1 MSSYAQF
8 FRVKKDDFQTI
19 HPQYSKHT
27 LASSLTHR
35 QHDNLS
41 NTSTTTST
49 SNIQS
54 RLVCFEESHYDPIVN
69 NDFERPGTL
78 MSLIIFQ
85 SNNNDSVKEEE
96 TYAYICKRCYSNSPT
111 RKQSFYSE
119 SKIYVNQR
127 SLLTKNNEV
136 HVIKFDGSA
145 KIPLSNLGSYN
156 SNDDD
161 HGEEDI
167 IFQTKVNS
175 AMDKLS
181 RKLGSAVKCK
191 PFKYIIDVDPYIQSL
206 NNHHKKNLKER
217 YCWVTDRDINNNIS
231 KNDILGIVVSVSISE
246 STPNNIQPEISL
258 VPIPLLSISMSR
270 INTSTKKSNH
280 DNYSSSDVTQD
291 YDQQIILLMQCL
303 KRQLVGMLIVH
314 HDTGSIIGLHA
325 PNIRGKNELFYF
337 QINEVLPFHKSNNGV
352 SSYITQ
358 SHQSY
363 LYQILPST
371 RITLDM
377 TGLDPNESESN
388 ELMSNSV
395 QSPCENDRP
404 HHEDILVNTI
414 KAIRLCSRKYQSS
427 KINEDENFYSLDIPR
442 VFLLSGS
449 PGVGKTYSV
458 RKAVEASNNVGPT
471 KLISIR
477 GSELLSTGNESDAAH
492 ELTKMFNSASS
503 YTSKREGSIS
513 VIFMD
518 ECDALF
524 TSIIVSATL
533 ASFLDQMSSNLGHKF
548 ETGWKRILVVAATNR
563 IDAVPAMLR
572 RPGRFDREICISP
585 PDTNQRFNIL
595 KNLCNDF
602 DSSIIRG
609 KVVTRSDDSDQ
620 QLVSSI
626 CEDEELVA
634 VSELCVGYVASDLAA
649 LVRKAVLLAMN
660 EKNPKATLATFKLAM
675 KEVGASA
682 LRDSAISA
690 PPATRWDDIA
700 GDAGGAKVCYKTSR
714 YDSFI
719 KYHDIFSPF
728 ETLHS

>member
-19 HPQYSKHT
+19 YPPHR
-27 LASSLTHR
+27 LASSSTH

-41 NTSTTTST
+41 NTSTTST
-49 SNIQS
+49 DIQP
-54 RLVCFEESHYDPIVN
+54 RLFYFEESPYDPIIN

-78 MSLIIFQ
+78 ISLIIFK
-85 SNNNDSVKEEE
+85 SNNDCVKDDE
-96 TYAYICKRCYSNSPT
+96 TYAYICKRCYSTSAT

-127 SLLTKNNEV
+127 SLLTKNQVN
-136 HVIKFDGSA
+136 VIKFDGSA
-145 KIPLSNLGSYN
+145 RIPLSDLDSNN

-161 HGEEDI
+161 HGEEQI
-167 IFQTKVNS
+167 IFHNKVNS

-181 RKLGSAVKCK
+181 KKLGNTVECEPYKC
-191 PFKYIIDVDPYIQSL
+191 IIDVDPYIQSL
-206 NNHHKKNLKER
+206 NRQKKNSKGR
-217 YCWVTDRDINNNIS
+217 YCWVTNWDKNENIIS
-231 KNDILGIVVSVSISE
+231 KHDILGIVVSLNISE
-246 STPNNIQPEISL
+246 STPNNIQPKSIISL

-270 INTSTKKSNH
+270 ISTKKSNH
-280 DNYSSSDVTQD
+280 DKCSFSQVTED

-314 HDTGSIIGLHA
+314 HDTGSIVGVHA
-325 PNIRGKNELFYF
+325 PNIRGKNKIFYF
-337 QINEVLPFHKSNNGV
+337 QINEVLPFHKSINGI
-352 SSYITQ
+352 SSYIPQ
-358 SHQSY
+358 SYQSY

-377 TGLDPNESESN
+377 TGLDSNECKSN
-388 ELMSNSV
+388 ELMSNNI
-395 QSPCENDRP
+395 QAPCENNRP

-414 KAIRLCSRKYQSS
+414 KAIRLCSRKNRSS
-427 KINEDENFYSLDIPR
+427 RINEDEKFYSLDIPR

-458 RKAVEASNNVGPT
+458 RKAVEASNKIGPT
-471 KLISIR
+471 KLYGIR
-477 GSELLSTGNESDAAH
+477 GSELLSAGNESDAAH
-492 ELTKMFNSASS
+492 ELSKMFNSASS
-503 YTSKREGSIS
+503 FASKKEGSIS

-533 ASFLDQMSSNLGHKF
+533 ASFLDQMSSNLGDKC

-602 DSSIIRG
+602 DSSILRG
-609 KVVTRSDDSDQ
+609 KVVMRRDDSDQ
-620 QLVSSI
+620 LLDTSV
-626 CEDEELVA
+626 CEDEELMA

-649 LVRKAVLLAMN
+649 LVRKAVLLEMKDN
-660 EKNPKATLATFKLAM
+660 SNNHKVTLATFKLAM
-675 KEVGASA
+675 KEVRASA

-714 YDSFI
+714 YDSFSGI
-719 KYHDIFSPF
+719 KYYDLFSPF
-728 ETLHS
+728 ETFHS